1 MNLNTALKNMAASEH
16 NVTVMA
22 LFAKMFPNGN
32 FGESAQSRIIKI
44 LELGGQPSEEL
55 IRTAKNQ
62 EQIGV
67 PTNKML
73 GDYHLTD
80 AELIRI
86 GKTFFNSIR
95 AFSARKNKGINV
107 DCPYYKLSVE
117 IEERYNTIVLE
128 QNFTKSKY
136 ALDSAASGVRF
147 AEQKLYNLKREHEN
161 QLKSFLAQYPNY
173 PAYAALMEL
182 AQFANNIKITKN
194 SFFNRSL
201 CNLNHSNC
209 DCFDD

>member
-1 MNLNTALKNMAASEH
+1 MDLNTALKNMAASEH

-55 IRTAKNQ
+55 IRAAKNQ

-73 GDYHLTD
+73 GDYRLTD
-80 AELIRI
+80 AELLRI

-117 IEERYNTIVLE
+117 IEERYNKNLREIKF
-128 QNFTKSKY
+128 NSCKSN
-136 ALDSAASGVRF
+136 LDSLAYNVQK
-147 AEQKLYNLKREHEN
+147 AERKFDDLKCEHEI
-161 QLKSFLAQYPNY
+161 QLKSFLTQYPDY
-173 PAYAALMEL
+173 PAYTALMEL
-182 AQFANNIKITKN
+182 ARFAIKIDN
-194 SFFNRSL
+194 V
-201 CNLNHSNC
+201 
-209 DCFDD
+209 